1 MKRSTKLMACGIVL
15 SLGWFVF
22 AACDCDESKEDQ
34 YPGYWV
40 ACVNNKPV
48 LMRYYGN
55 TPDQVSDVAT
65 GNFNP
70 MQWTCTKDST
80 SPQYKGSQAPAIP
93 PGSQS
98 GPHGYARAH
107 QSSTGSATPATYA
120 YLPQQLQ
127 FLPFLPDVP
136 QPSTPPPC
144 DSTYPDI
151 FRTDQ
156 TLALVTRI
164 GTCPFTVK
172 TVIQVPQ
179 APLQVAITPD
189 GTTAIVTSF
198 SGYVTFIST
207 ATNTVV
213 YSLSVN
219 QGINPQGIAISNDGT
234 LAYVTSFNTS
244 TPSVIV
250 INIQTHQV
258 VANINL
264 SMIYPSGETIS
275 PDGSQLWVT
284 STLSTGVD
292 VIDLLTNTLVTTLN
306 INLATDVAFNSVGS
320 RAYVTSAA
328 SGPGNGKVYV
338 VNTQTYQTL
347 STYTVGSIPADI
359 LMSYGDQ
366 FLTVANSGDGTVSVI
381 DLIQNQVKTT
391 TAAPGSTISGLTWV
405 H

>member
-34 YPGYWV
+34 YPGFWV
-40 ACVNNKPV
+40 ACIGNQPALMSYSGNNPTI
-48 LMRYYGN
+48 LS
-55 TPDQVSDVAT
+55 TDSSP
-65 GNFNP
+65 NFSP
-70 MQWTCTKDST
+70 MQWDCSHPN
-80 SPQYKGSQAPAIP
+80 SPQMKNSQTPTFPIGTP
-93 PGSQS
+93 S
-98 GPHGYARAH
+98 GPSGYARTPH
-107 QSSTGSATPATYA
+107 PSTSSATPGTYA

-144 DSTYPDI
+144 DSTFPDI
-151 FRTDQ
+151 FHVDH
-156 TLALVTRI
+156 TLSQVTRI
-164 GTCPFTVK
+164 GTCPFKVEA
-172 TVIQVPQ
+172 VIQVPQ
-179 APLQVAITPD
+179 LPLQVAITPD

-198 SGYVTFIST
+198 TGYVTFISV

-219 QGINPQGIAISNDGT
+219 NGINPQGIAISNDGT

-250 INIQTHQV
+250 IDIQTHQV

-347 STYTVGSIPADI
+347 STYTVGSIPGDI
-359 LMSYGDQ
+359 HMSYADQ
-366 FLTVANSGDGTVSVI
+366 FLTVINTGDGTVSVV

-391 TAAPGSTISGLTWV
+391 TAAPGTNILGLAWV